1 MSARHD
7 EVYSEKKARNRL
19 EDQRRMAY
27 RRAIEERAE
36 LRRIE
41 RELGDDYAGRLC
53 AIYLNVGLGVL
64 R

>member
-1 MSARHD
+1 MSGRH
-7 EVYSEKKARNRL
+7 EEHFPEKKARNRL

-41 RELGDDYAGRLC
+41 LELGDYPERMAGF
-53 AIYLNVGLGVL
+53 YLSVGLGTL

>member
-1 MSARHD
+1 MAVRQE

-41 RELGDDYAGRLC
+41 LELGDDYSGRISG
-53 AIYLNVGLGVL
+53 IYLNVGLGAL